1 MIAQASSLIDLLNNF
16 WHALQHGAVLPLG
29 NWNYL
34 LLFIFVI
41 IQGTLVKLMSGA
53 VVADSFLNMY
63 LVLIVS
69 ISASLIADIIWF
81 RLGSAGNLQR
91 VLSKRTSKQRKMI
104 DVLQKGMRRHYFKII
119 FIGKMSAG
127 LAIPANLA
135 AGMSKVSW
143 RRWLPA
149 VMLGEVIYT
158 TLLIMIGFFAAT
170 SIKQVDKT
178 LQIAG
183 IGVSVL
189 ILGFLLIYLPIKLKN
204 MITKEQPSNEMS
216 MTD

>member
-91 VLSKRTSKQRKMI
+91 VLSKRTPKQRKMI